1 LLAEVPKAAQRLL
14 QWRSKRSLRGAMR
27 IYRLV
32 ALLCVAAAAS
42 AAEQRSYGP
51 ELQGFEYPFPV
62 KGFNFKSESQQFAM
76 AYMDVAPEHANGRTV
91 VLVHGAAF
99 CGASWQMTIERLRA
113 AGFRVVVPDQIGTC
127 KSSKPVNY
135 QYSLQQLATNTHAL
149 LATLSVGKVI
159 LVGHSMAG
167 ALAMRHAMMHPEELE
182 RLVLV
187 DPLGLEDWK
196 AEGAPYR
203 TIDERYAA
211 NMRLN
216 AERIRQYELDMYYDG
231 HWKPEYDRWVDMLA
245 GQYAGTGRERFAW
258 NQALM
263 TDMLF
268 TQPVIYELERIKAP
282 TLIIMGGRDRA
293 VPFTEPLPSDL
304 AARLGNNPELAR
316 RAVKRI
322 ANAKLVEFADLG
334 HAPQLEAPERFNDAL
349 LQWLTQAP
357 APAPAAGAG
366 PSVPPTH
373 KPAPPAQ

>member
-1 LLAEVPKAAQRLL
+1 
-14 QWRSKRSLRGAMR
+14 MR
-27 IYRLV
+27 IAGFLALV
-32 ALLCVAAAAS
+32 CVAAAAR

-51 ELQGFEYPFPV
+51 ELQGFDYPFPV

-76 AYMDVAPEHANGRTV
+76 AYMDVLPEHPNGHTV
-91 VLVHGAAF
+91 VLLHSAAF
-99 CGASWQMTIERLRA
+99 CGASWQLTIVRLRA
-113 AGFRVVVPDQIGTC
+113 AGFRVIAPDQLGTC

-135 QYSLQQLATNTHAL
+135 QYSLQQLAANTHL
-149 LATLSVGKVI
+149 LLTALSVGRVI
-159 LVGHSMAG
+159 LIGHSLAG
-167 ALAMRHAMMHPEELE
+167 ALAMRHAMMYPEELE

-196 AEGAPYR
+196 AEGAAYH

-216 AERIRQYELDMYYDG
+216 AERIKQYQLDMYYGG

-263 TDMLF
+263 ADMLY

-282 TLIIMGGRDRA
+282 TLILMGGRDRA
-293 VPFTEPLPSDL
+293 VPFTEPAPSDI

-316 RAVKRI
+316 RAVKRL
-322 ANAKLVEFADLG
+322 ANAKLVEFPDLG
-334 HAPQLEAPERFNDAL
+334 HAPQIEAPERFNDAL
-349 LQWLTQAP
+349 LQWLTQPP
-357 APAPAAGAG
+357 APPPGPPPVPSTAP
-366 PSVPPTH
+366 PSH
-373 KPAPPAQ
+373 KPAPARSPSLVP